1 MCVMKSFMS
10 ELLVLYRGEL
20 LKSTI
25 NLLLCLKLIQKK
37 VMLLL
42 RLEGLGILVLLI

>member
-1 MCVMKSFMS
+1 MS
-10 ELLVLYRGEL
+10 ELSVLYRGEL

-37 VMLLL
+37 GMQ
-42 RLEGLGILVLLI
+42 